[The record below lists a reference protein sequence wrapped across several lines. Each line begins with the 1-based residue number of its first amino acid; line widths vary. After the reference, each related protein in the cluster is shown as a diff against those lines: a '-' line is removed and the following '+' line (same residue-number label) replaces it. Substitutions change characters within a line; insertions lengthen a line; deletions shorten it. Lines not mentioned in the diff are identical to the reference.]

1 MATKSENA
9 EIAVLQ
15 EQMKTVDQKVD
26 ELKLDIRDISNKLEA
41 VTSLHDKVNTL
52 EKEVLQIQKKQSIRL
67 WLYPTL
73 TAVTCGVV
81 FPLITY
87 LVIEFFKTH

>member
-26 ELKLDIRDISNKLEA
+26 DLKLDIRDIASKLEA
-41 VTSLHDKVNTL
+41 VTSLHDKVTNL

-67 WLYPTL
+67 WLYPTM
-73 TAVTCGVV
+73 TAVACGIVM
-81 FPLITY
+81 PTITY
-87 LVIEFFKTH
+87 LIIEFFKTH